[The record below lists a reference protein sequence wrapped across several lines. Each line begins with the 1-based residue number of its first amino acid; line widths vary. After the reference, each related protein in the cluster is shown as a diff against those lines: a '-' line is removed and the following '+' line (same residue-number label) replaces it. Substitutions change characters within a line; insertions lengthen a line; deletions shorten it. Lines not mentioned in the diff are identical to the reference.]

1 MRGLEPVFPSGIRTI
16 LHWSSSRRFHDI
28 APCSRTQE
36 NGLPRSHT
44 VYSKRQCMVAD
55 LLRRASDVNPHAT
68 ITIQKIPRKIPHTI
82 PTQRDE
88 TDTRGRRIHKSQDH
102 YDTTRPLQQFAATS

>member
-1 MRGLEPVFPSGIRTI
+1 MRVMDPFCPSGIRTI

-55 LLRRASDVNPHAT
+55 LLRRASDTGCCSQCMFAHDFPQAAAVLSFNQLSSSGLGGSPDSSA
-68 ITIQKIPRKIPHTI
+68 
-82 PTQRDE
+82 
-88 TDTRGRRIHKSQDH
+88 DTSIWIEI
-102 YDTTRPLQQFAATS
+102 